1 MKILLDTHILIWFI
15 REDKLLAKKAIEE
28 ITKPENEIYYSLI
41 SVFEVEIK
49 HMSHPNGISLT
60 GEQLLNFCKEYEFT
74 QVPLKPAHIL
84 EMKNLKRRA
93 NTPIHKDPFD
103 RLLICQAIVEKM
115 QFVTHDNRIAEYDC
129 TNIYKIN

>member
-49 HMSHPNGISLT
+49 HMSHPDGISLT
-60 GEQLLNFCKEYEFT
+60 GEQLLNFCKEYEFN
-74 QVPLKPAHIL
+74 QVTLKPEHIL
-84 EMKNLKRRA
+84 EMKNLHRRA
-93 NTPIHKDPFD
+93 GTPSHKDPFD
-103 RLLICQAIVEKM
+103 RLLICQAIVEDMKLM
-115 QFVTHDNRIAEYDC
+115 THDDRIAEYDC
-129 TNIYKIN
+129 INVYKI